1 MNYKIGTRG
10 SKLALVQAN
19 MVCER
24 LKKAYPEDTFEICVI
39 KTKGDRI
46 KDIPLGQIGD
56 KGLFVT
62 EIEQQLQAGEI
73 QLGVHS
79 MKDMPEQPA
88 EGLIFAK
95 AWEREDARDVL
106 VLREAQS
113 LKELPKGAVIGTGS
127 KRRAFQLLAIRS
139 DLQIIDIRGNVDTR
153 LNKMQEQKL
162 DGIVLA
168 AAGLKRLGME
178 HVITQYLETDE
189 MIPAPAQG
197 ILAIELRADNERL
210 LSMINALAD
219 DETEKK
225 AAAERGF
232 LKAIDGDCHL
242 PIGAYCEKAEE
253 GKLRL
258 HAMFGNEDGSQM
270 AYADVIGDDPAI
282 LAKEAADAIKKELGR
297 EICVEK

>member
-10 SKLALVQAN
+10 SRLALVQAN

-24 LKKAYPEDTFEICVI
+24 LKEAYPEDTFEICVI
-39 KTKGDRI
+39 RTKGDRI
-46 KDIPLGQIGD
+46 KDIPLREIGD

-62 EIEQQLQAGEI
+62 EIEEQLKNGEI
-73 QLGVHS
+73 QLAVHS

-88 EGLIFAK
+88 EGLMFAK

-113 LKELPKGAVIGTGS
+113 LKALPGGAVIGTGS
-127 KRRAFQLLAIRS
+127 KRRAFQLLKIRN
-139 DLQIIDIRGNVDTR
+139 DLKIVDIRGNVDTR
-153 LNKMQEQKL
+153 LSKMQDKKM

-178 HVITQYLETDE
+178 DMITQYLNVDE

-197 ILAIELRADNERL
+197 ILAIELRADDERL
-210 LSMINALAD
+210 LSMLNALSD
-219 DETEKK
+219 DETEET

-242 PIGAYCEKAEE
+242 PIGAYCEKTEE
-253 GKLRL
+253 GALRL
-258 HAMFGNEDGSQM
+258 RAMFGNEEGSRI
-270 AYADVIGDDPAI
+270 AYADLIGNDPVI
-282 LAKEAADAIKKELGR
+282 LAREAADVVKKEMER
-297 EICVEK
+297 KRCVEK

>member
-10 SKLALVQAN
+10 SRLALVQAD

-24 LKKAYPEDTFEICVI
+24 LKEAYPEDTFEICVI
-39 KTKGDRI
+39 RTKGDRI
-46 KDIPLGQIGD
+46 RDIPLGQIGD

-62 EIEQQLQAGEI
+62 EIEEQLQDGEI
-73 QLGVHS
+73 QLAVHS
-79 MKDMPEQPA
+79 MKDMPQQPA

-95 AWEREDARDVL
+95 AWAREDARDVL

-113 LKELPKGAVIGTGS
+113 LKELPGGAVIGTGS
-127 KRRAFQLLAIRS
+127 KRRAFQLLKIRS
-139 DLQIIDIRGNVDTR
+139 DLKVVDIRGNVDTR
-153 LNKMQEQKL
+153 LNKMKEQKL

-178 HVITQYLETDE
+178 DVITQYLHVDE

-197 ILAIELRADNERL
+197 LLAIELRADQERL
-210 LSMINALAD
+210 LSMINALSD
-219 DETEKK
+219 DKAEET

-242 PIGAYCEKAEE
+242 PIGAYCEKTEE
-253 GKLRL
+253 GTFRLR
-258 HAMFGNEDGSQM
+258 AIFGNEEGSRI
-270 AYADVIGDDPAI
+270 AYADLIGDDPVM
-282 LAKEAADAIKKELGR
+282 LAGEAADVIKKELER
-297 EICVEK
+297 KRCVEK